1 MKRCTRTMLLFAGLM
16 FAYAPCGFAAPESA
30 ASPAAAVEQPA
41 PGGEVGVPAPDPSL
55 ADMYEEFSPPAP
67 RDQRITLAE
76 RLTLQNAV
84 CALWAN
90 GMKQEP
96 APVESIDLMNA
107 EAPDHVFL
115 DPPSCFFY
123 NKGEWIFEG
132 LIRQMAPDST
142 GIEQIGGIQSFR
154 VSFKKETDGRF
165 SVISIYFGDLGK
177 G

>member
-16 FAYAPCGFAAPESA
+16 LAYAPCAFAAPESA

-41 PGGEVGVPAPDPSL
+41 PGGEVGVPAPDLSL
-55 ADMYEEFSPPAP
+55 GDVDEEFSPPAP
-67 RDQRITLAE
+67 RDQRISLAE

-90 GMKQEP
+90 AQKQDP
-96 APVESIDLMNA
+96 APVESLDLINA
-107 EAPDHVFL
+107 EAPDHVFIT
-115 DPPSCFFY
+115 PPNGFFY
-123 NKGEWIFEG
+123 VKGAWIFQG
-132 LIRQMAPDST
+132 LIRQMMPDST

-154 VSFKKETDGRF
+154 VIFKKEGDGRF
-165 SVISIYFGDLGK
+165 SVISVHFGDIGK